1 MEQKES
7 QYMAVGRVYAT
18 ALYDSAQR
26 TGQTA
31 DVLADIESIG
41 ALLAAVPRLEVFLKA
56 ATINTAEKLKVLESA
71 VTGSANALTLAVLQ
85 AMARRDRLDILR
97 EFTVAFGSVRRDR
110 TNRLNIDIISAH
122 PLPADEQQRIAEA
135 AGRSLGRQVDLTASV
150 DASLLGGVQ
159 LKIGD
164 MFIDGSVKRRLR
176 AMKSQLHRG
185 MMAGLKQA
193 GALQA

>member
-71 VTGSANALTLAVLQ
+71 VTGSVNALTLAVLQ

-97 EFTVAFGSVRRDR
+97 EFTMAFGSVRRDR

-122 PLPADEQQRIAEA
+122 PLPADEQQRIAEE
-135 AGRSLGRQVDLTASV
+135 AGRSLGRQIDLTASV

-164 MFIDGSVKRRLR
+164 MFIDGSVKRRLQ

-185 MMAGLKQA
+185 LLTGVKQ
-193 GALQA
+193 GGTLQA